1 MATTAT
7 LVDARV
13 KYEAGQPR
21 EGKYG
26 PYISALCTLADGT
39 EQRIFGE
46 PGDAI
51 ANLKRGQNIKL
62 LWNGKKYQLVETQQP
77 TPTQPATPATAPA
90 VAGDGSQALSKG
102 QKKQIAGY
110 VEEMA
115 NLYKFCWDSAS
126 TALDGKANDEESIR
140 AAASALFISASRK
153 FGL

>member
-1 MATTAT
+1 MATKTAT

-13 KYEAGQPR
+13 KYAAGQPR

-62 LWNGKKYQLVETQQP
+62 LWNGKKYQLVNTEQP
-77 TPTQPATPATAPA
+77 TAPATAPPA
-90 VAGDGSQALSKG
+90 KGEPTQTMSDG
-102 QKKQIAGY
+102 QKKQIAAY
-110 VEEMA
+110 VQEMA

-126 TALDGKANDEESIR
+126 AALDGKAQDEESVR
-140 AAASALFISASRK
+140 AASSALFIAASRK
-153 FGL
+153 FDL